1 MALVVLAFG
10 IYALVDGAAFAD
22 LVNAASPDVSVN
34 LYDTA
39 VVLIIIVATF
49 IMIVAFFGC
58 CGAWK
63 VNTYYNSDYLN
74 PRILVTVVSLVS
86 GLLVGNTL
94 YRYVD
99 KEALVIFRKD

>member
-22 LVNAASPDVSVN
+22 LVNAASPDATVN

-63 VNTYYNSDYLN
+63 VNTIMYNDIHYS
-74 PRILVTVVSLVS
+74 ILSKM
-86 GLLVGNTL
+86 GIL
-94 YRYVD
+94 YSSRNSV
-99 KEALVIFRKD
+99 

>member
-1 MALVVLAFG
+1 MVLAFG

-22 LVNAASPDVSVN
+22 LVSAASSDANVN

-49 IMIVAFFGC
+49 TMIVAFFGC

-63 VNTYYNSDYLN
+63 ERNSRVYA
-74 PRILVTVVSLVS
+74 V
-86 GLLVGNTL
+86 
-94 YRYVD
+94 
-99 KEALVIFRKD
+99 

>member
-63 VNTYYNSDYLN
+63 VSKYLQLPLKAIS
-74 PRILVTVVSLVS
+74 PRILVTNVSAI
-86 GLLVGNTL
+86 LVGATL
-94 YRYVD
+94 
-99 KEALVIFRKD
+99 

>member
-63 VNTYYNSDYLN
+63 VNTTPKDAK
-74 PRILVTVVSLVS
+74 TKVSL
-86 GLLVGNTL
+86 
-94 YRYVD
+94 
-99 KEALVIFRKD
+99 I

>member
-63 VNTYYNSDYLN
+63 VNTKQLPEHKSSN
-74 PRILVTVVSLVS
+74 RILLVTVVSRY
-86 GLLVGNTL
+86 LLVGATL
-94 YRYVD
+94 HCSD
-99 KEALVIFRKD
+99 M

>member
-22 LVNAASPDVSVN
+22 LVNAASPDATVN

-49 IMIVAFFGC
+49 IMVVAFFGC

-63 VNTYYNSDYLN
+63 VNKIGISYHARIVFRTGIISHFFEYNYS
-74 PRILVTVVSLVS
+74 VS
-86 GLLVGNTL
+86 NEI
-94 YRYVD
+94 YV
-99 KEALVIFRKD
+99 E